1 MSAVDAPRFEAAW
14 RTDTGRLRTLNEDA
28 VLCFPERGLFAV
40 IDGVGGEA
48 GGDVGAREAAAVL
61 LRRLSRPDESPS
73 AHRIREAV
81 ALANNRIFDLAQ
93 RDPSL
98 AGMSCVLTVALV
110 EGRRLTIGHVGD
122 TRLYRLRSLDSAVPE
137 AQKLTRDHSP
147 VGQMEELG
155 ELSEAE
161 AMRHPR
167 RNEIYRDVGSTFR
180 RPDEEDFVEIFEEEL
195 LPGDSLLICSDGLTD
210 QVPLREIRRIVG
222 THGGRPDEAIDL
234 LIERSNAAGGKDN
247 VSVVLVEA
255 SSDQRAE
262 QPLQAAGTTVTR
274 DEVARTRG
282 AAAVRGGSRRKIV
295 AAALALTALTVL
307 AFAFWQGPERLQQS
321 FASASASVR
330 ALWPFGA
337 SGDLIVGEGS
347 YASIQEALDAAREGQ
362 RIVIGPGVYEERLR
376 LRAGVA
382 IEVLPPRSATLRVPA
397 GDVEGASVGV
407 EAVSVDGASV
417 RGLRIEP
424 ATAGALTVGFRLAD
438 SEVLLQDVLVVGAA
452 DVALDVL
459 GTDRSV
465 IELSTLRS
473 ERSRIVRLAGNGA
486 TQLRQNIFERSGEG
500 NGLPAMIEVEG
511 LAAPVF
517 LDNKLLGSGTAALV
531 GSAERAQEF
540 ELRNELPDE
549 KLTVRVRSAAVSSAE
564 GEPP

>member
-1 MSAVDAPRFEAAW
+1 MSAVDSPRVEAAW
-14 RTDTGRLRTLNEDA
+14 RTDTGRLRSLNEDA

-61 LRRLSRPDESPS
+61 LRRLSRPDGSS
-73 AHRIREAV
+73 AAHRIREAV

-93 RDPSL
+93 RDPTL

-122 TRLYRLRSLDSAVPE
+122 TRLYRLRSLDSSVPE

-180 RPDEEDFVEIFEEEL
+180 RPGDDDFVEVFEEEL

-222 THGGRPDEAIDL
+222 SHPGRPDEAIDL

-255 SSDQRAE
+255 STDRRAE
-262 QPLQAAGTTVTR
+262 QPLQAAGTTVSR
-274 DEVARTRG
+274 DATSRG
-282 AAAVRGGSRRKIV
+282 AASVPGGSWGPRLL
-295 AAALALTALTVL
+295 AALGLLAVLAAGLTV
-307 AFAFWQGPERLQQS
+307 WQGPERLRQTAAEAT
-321 FASASASVR
+321 ASLRS
-330 ALWPFGA
+330 LWPFG
-337 SGDLIVGEGS
+337 SKGDLLVGSEGQFTT
-347 YASIQEALDAAREGQ
+347 IQEALDAARSGQ
-362 RIVIGPGVYEERLR
+362 RVVVGPGDYEERLR
-376 LRAGVA
+376 LRPGV
-382 IEVLPPRSATLRVPA
+382 ILEVMPPRSATLRVPN
-397 GDVEGASVGV
+397 GDADGASIGV
-407 EAVSVDGASV
+407 EAVSVEGASI
-417 RGLRIEP
+417 RGLRVEP
-424 ATAGALTVGFRLAD
+424 ATPGALTVGVRLAD
-438 SEVLLQDVLVVGAA
+438 SQVLLRDVLVAGAA

-465 IELSTLRS
+465 VELSTLRS
-473 ERSRIVRLAGNGA
+473 DRGRLVRLAGNGS
-486 TQLRQNIFERSGEG
+486 TQLRQNILERVGEG

-517 LDNKLLGSGTAALV
+517 LDNTVLGSGTAALV
-531 GSAERAQEF
+531 GSAERAREF
-540 ELRNELPDE
+540 ELRNEVPE
-549 KLTVRVRSAAVSSAE
+549 SSAIKVRSDAVSSTAE
-564 GEPP
+564 ESS